1 MKNVVKDY
9 VNLLEEFIAGGTTAN
24 AFRDK
29 YIELFKGECREL
41 DDLVYEVLE
50 GIFGDCDA
58 FSDDCS
64 LILQNPE
71 FYIDELTLK
80 KKVIFCRDKLLRL
93 I

>member
-1 MKNVVKDY
+1 MESVIEDY
-9 VNLLEEFIAGGTTAN
+9 LRLLNEFIAGGATAN

-29 YIELFKGECREL
+29 YVELFKGECREL
-41 DDLVYEVLE
+41 DNLVYEVLE
-50 GIFGDCDA
+50 EIFGDCDA